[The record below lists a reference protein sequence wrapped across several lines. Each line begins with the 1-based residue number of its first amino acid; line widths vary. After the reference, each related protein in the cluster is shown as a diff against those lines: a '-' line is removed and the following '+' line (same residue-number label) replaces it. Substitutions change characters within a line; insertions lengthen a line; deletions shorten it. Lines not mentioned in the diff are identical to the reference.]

1 MALHCRLIEF
11 DLIILCYAV
20 PVQSVHSS
28 SFSLLFLHLISPYNG
43 NALYL
48 NLPNFML
55 VRTISPIIKAV
66 FYSDPSFPRSVSF
79 FQFMIL
85 CRVYKWVLLA
95 DIQKVRTELFVQQ
108 GLGKWLR
115 FIMGEKNYIFFSP
128 PICMWTF
135 KQLLVVVF
143 FHSWIIKNIG
153 FFQLCVAVVHYRHLE
168 KKVWVLVS

>member
-1 MALHCRLIEF
+1 MASHCRLIEF
-11 DLIILCYAV
+11 DLIILCCAG

-28 SFSLLFLHLISPYNG
+28 SFSLLFLHLISPYNV

-85 CRVYKWVLLA
+85 CRVCKWVLLA
-95 DIQKVRTELFVQQ
+95 DIQKVRTELLVQQ
-108 GLGKWLR
+108 GLGKWL
-115 FIMGEKNYIFFSP
+115 IYNGGKKIIFFFPHPFVCEHLSSFWLWCSF
-128 PICMWTF
+128 ISELSKILAFFSCVL
-135 KQLLVVVF
+135 QLYTTGIL
-143 FHSWIIKNIG
+143 K
-153 FFQLCVAVVHYRHLE
+153 
-168 KKVWVLVS
+168 